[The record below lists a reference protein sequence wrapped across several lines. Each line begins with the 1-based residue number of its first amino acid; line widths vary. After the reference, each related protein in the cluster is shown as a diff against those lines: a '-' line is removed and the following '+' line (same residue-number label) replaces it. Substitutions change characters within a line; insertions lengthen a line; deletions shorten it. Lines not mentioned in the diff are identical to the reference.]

1 VRSSILLFPLSPPL
15 CLVFAALHL
24 ALSLFQA
31 SPEFQQ
37 EGPHHLKYQLAR
49 LRREDELP
57 LSRLAIPLDFFLG
70 AKPVSLQHADADA
83 DAAAAQAAAAPA
95 SPPLRR

>member
-1 VRSSILLFPLSPPL
+1 MYETPLTG
-15 CLVFAALHL
+15 LVLTGGGARAA
-24 ALSLFQA
+24 
-31 SPEFQQ
+31 
-37 EGPHHLKYQLAR
+37 YQVGVLDAIAR

>member
-1 VRSSILLFPLSPPL
+1 VSYLQHCIS
-15 CLVFAALHL
+15 
-24 ALSLFQA
+24 LSLSLSQV
-31 SPEFQQ
+31 SPAFQQ
-37 EGPHHLKYQLAR
+37 EGPHLLKYQLAR